1 MVYGSDKLIRCC
13 RTAAAV
19 VNGITTILVHGKIGV
34 SRVELIP
41 TQIMIY
47 LSNALLMHVTEYR
60 SGQSS
65 AQIGDTPAGIN
76 QSPLIDPSQ
85 AYGDQFAFNSL
96 PLMCPLCV
104 CTSASLTRY
113 FEVCFTARHPMAPL
127 GNNPLS

>member
-19 VNGITTILVHGKIGV
+19 VNGITTILVLGKIGV

-65 AQIGDTPAGIN
+65 AQIGDTPTGIN
-76 QSPLIDPSQ
+76 HSPQLIPVK
-85 AYGDQFAFNSL
+85 
-96 PLMCPLCV
+96 LMAINLLSIPFHSCV
-104 CTSASLTRY
+104 SYASA
-113 FEVCFTARHPMAPL
+113 HPHR
-127 GNNPLS
+127 

>member
-19 VNGITTILVHGKIGV
+19 VNGITTILVHGKMGV

-47 LSNALLMHVTEYR
+47 LSNALLMHVTEYH

-76 QSPLIDPSQ
+76 QPMLFVVVFISTITVSPLLPSTTTTR
-85 AYGDQFAFNSL
+85 
-96 PLMCPLCV
+96 PLL
-104 CTSASLTRY
+104 
-113 FEVCFTARHPMAPL
+113 
-127 GNNPLS
+127 

>member
-19 VNGITTILVHGKIGV
+19 VNGITTILVLGKIGV

-76 QSPLIDPSQ
+76 QGNHSVFVRNHS
-85 AYGDQFAFNSL
+85 
-96 PLMCPLCV
+96 C
-104 CTSASLTRY
+104 SATGRSSSRML
-113 FEVCFTARHPMAPL
+113 EKHIHHAR
-127 GNNPLS
+127 